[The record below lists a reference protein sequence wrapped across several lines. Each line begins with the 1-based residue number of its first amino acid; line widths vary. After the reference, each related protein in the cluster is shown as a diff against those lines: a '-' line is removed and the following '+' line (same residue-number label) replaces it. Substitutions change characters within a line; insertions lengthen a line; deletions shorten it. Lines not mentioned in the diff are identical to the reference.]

1 MGLSDLKKLIHSFIG
16 AAHYKLNMSTYA
28 QQKKGAATSGIYLK
42 AVSSVGIKNSWKY
55 EKDLIIFNIISVIF
69 TITRLADM
77 IILYRLIKNN
87 RKSMLFCMNLKKQK
101 INLNE

>member
-1 MGLSDLKKLIHSFIG
+1 MRHQCVGWSGTLPKKKEPQG
-16 AAHYKLNMSTYA
+16 
-28 QQKKGAATSGIYLK
+28 
-42 AVSSVGIKNSWKY
+42 SVGIKNSWKY